1 MPGYKNQDW
10 VSRKLKCMQVKQSGV
25 ISSSINCSPE
35 PRLAGRCG
43 CACDRRKQGTV
54 HLTASWGFIT
64 GVVLRG
70 SLGPSA
76 EQQAS
81 HTPSPQTAEN
91 MPGKGEKLPRVDGGS
106 QPKAAPPN
114 TSRFSSPPGAAS
126 LPLSGLRSQPCTAR
140 PNPCR
145 SPPPSWLPPA
155 EAQLPLDNEH

>member
-1 MPGYKNQDW
+1 MLSVQLKPRISLVSVPGYKNQDW

-54 HLTASWGFIT
+54 HLTASPGFIT

-76 EQQAS
+76 EEQAS

-91 MPGKGEKLPRVDGGS
+91 MPGKGEKRMKDLN
-106 QPKAAPPN
+106 PKQHHQIPHVSAA
-114 TSRFSSPPGAAS
+114 
-126 LPLSGLRSQPCTAR
+126 LLEQLHCLRQV
-140 PNPCR
+140 
-145 SPPPSWLPPA
+145 
-155 EAQLPLDNEH
+155 